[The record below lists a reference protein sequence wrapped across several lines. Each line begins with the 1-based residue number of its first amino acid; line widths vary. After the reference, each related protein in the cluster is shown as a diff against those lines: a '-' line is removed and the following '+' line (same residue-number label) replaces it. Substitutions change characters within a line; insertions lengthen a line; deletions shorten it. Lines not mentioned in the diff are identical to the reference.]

1 MLNTSALPQPRPRP
15 GQQEL
20 TGYYVPA
27 MRSEHPSAGRESMF
41 RTRNIVCTAALLG
54 LVALAVIAG

>member
-1 MLNTSALPQPRPRP
+1 MFNTSTINQPRPRP
-15 GQQEL
+15 GQQEF

-27 MRSEHPSAGRESMF
+27 TRSEHLSARRESLF
-41 RTRNIVCTAALLG
+41 KARNLVCTAALLG